1 MPQAPDRLTMAEGH
15 FPKVI
20 PWTAGYFAGLSGPQ
34 GGPAD
39 WTDGNGRNQRNHEI
53 PGVGKGLS
61 KKCVFVTG
69 GCTGCI
75 PGLFSM
81 FDIIYHIPGVLGGG
95 KNTQHKLRTP
105 YS

>member
-20 PWTAGYFAGLSGPQ
+20 PWTSGYFAGLSGPQ

-53 PGVGKGLS
+53 PGVGKGLTS
-61 KKCVFVTG
+61 VV
-69 GCTGCI
+69 
-75 PGLFSM
+75 LWALS
-81 FDIIYHIPGVLGGG
+81 GVLTLYPRCSGDA
-95 KNTQHKLRTP
+95 
-105 YS
+105 

>member
-1 MPQAPDRLTMAEGH
+1 MAEGH

-53 PGVGKGLS
+53 PGLGKGLRLPS
-61 KKCVFVTG
+61 HEVYTSITAFPHG
-69 GCTGCI
+69 
-75 PGLFSM
+75 SRRRH
-81 FDIIYHIPGVLGGG
+81 FDIFPVYQAHIW
-95 KNTQHKLRTP
+95 
-105 YS
+105 

>member
-1 MPQAPDRLTMAEGH
+1 MAEGH

-53 PGVGKGLS
+53 PGVGKGLIQED
-61 KKCVFVTG
+61 V
-69 GCTGCI
+69 
-75 PGLFSM
+75 
-81 FDIIYHIPGVLGGG
+81 
-95 KNTQHKLRTP
+95 
-105 YS
+105 

>member
-53 PGVGKGLS
+53 PGVCKGS
-61 KKCVFVTG
+61 RVQRGENPV
-69 GCTGCI
+69 
-75 PGLFSM
+75 P
-81 FDIIYHIPGVLGGG
+81 H
-95 KNTQHKLRTP
+95 NT
-105 YS
+105 